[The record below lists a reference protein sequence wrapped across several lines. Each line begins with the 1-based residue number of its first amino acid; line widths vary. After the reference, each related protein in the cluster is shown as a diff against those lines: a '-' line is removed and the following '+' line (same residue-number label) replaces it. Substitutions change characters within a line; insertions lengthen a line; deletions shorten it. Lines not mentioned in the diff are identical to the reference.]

1 MDKYVFYIE
10 VENGAGGVD
19 VVEWTNL
26 TERTAKMMYNATRKN
41 CHYLHNPLHSFG
53 WEKQDG

>member
-1 MDKYVFYIE
+1 MDKYKFWIE
-10 VENGAGGVD
+10 LENGAGGVD

-41 CHYLHNPLHSFG
+41 CRTNEVKRYG
-53 WEKQDG
+53 WEKQ

>member
-1 MDKYVFYIE
+1 MDKYKFWIE
-10 VENGAGGVD
+10 LENGAGEVD

-41 CHYLHNPLHSFG
+41 CHYLYNPLHSFG
-53 WEKQDG
+53 WEKQ